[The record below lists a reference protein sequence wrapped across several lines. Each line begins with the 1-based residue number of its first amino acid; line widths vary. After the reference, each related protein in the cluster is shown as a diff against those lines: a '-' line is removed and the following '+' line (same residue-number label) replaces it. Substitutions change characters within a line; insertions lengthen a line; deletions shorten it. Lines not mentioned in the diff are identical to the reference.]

1 MTNIFHD
8 PTVVL
13 PKKHGVVVG
22 IDMSQS
28 EIAGRHDHVPDPDPE
43 TGAEVRL
50 EHVAE
55 SRTPRPTLGH
65 YRRQEFRE
73 KWRK

>member
-1 MTNIFHD
+1 MTDIFHD

-28 EIAGRHDHVPDPDPE
+28 EIAGRHDHVPDPDPG

-55 SRTPRPTLGH
+55 GRAAPRTLGH